1 MLDWIRQVVTRLGA
15 YNPFE
20 VLVELALIGFVVY
33 LVFRFLRGTRG
44 ARLVKGFALVVM
56 LAAVL
61 ISILGGDLF
70 GRLQFLLGKFLA
82 FAAFGLVIIFQPEL
96 RRALMRI
103 GEVNP
108 FGRNP
113 QAVDRVVDQL
123 IQAVE
128 NLSKN
133 KIGAIV
139 AIEREVGLRGVVEV
153 GTQLDAEV
161 SADLL
166 RTIFW
171 PGSALHDM
179 GVVISGERIVAA
191 GVQFPLAEGSDL
203 SQELG
208 SRHRAAL
215 GLSQEADCL
224 VVVVSEET
232 GAISLAER
240 GQLLRKLSVEGL
252 RSMLQR
258 GLGGPIP
265 ETPDPDQSDPDPDD
279 ETEEEKKTRDKAA

>member
-1 MLDWIRQVVTRLGA
+1 MLEWLRQVVTRLGA
-15 YNPFE
+15 YHPFE

-70 GRLQFLLGKFLA
+70 GRLQFLLGRFLA
-82 FAAFGLVIIFQPEL
+82 FAAFGLVIVFQPEL

-113 QAVDRVVDQL
+113 QALDRVVDQV

-128 NLSKN
+128 SMSKN
-133 KIGAIV
+133 KIGAII

-153 GTQLDAEV
+153 GTHLDADV

-171 PGSALHDM
+171 PGTALHDM
-179 GVVISGERIVAA
+179 GVVISGERVVAA
-191 GVQFPLAEGSDL
+191 GVQFPLAEGADL
-203 SQELG
+203 AQDLG

-240 GQLLRKLSVEGL
+240 GQLLRKLSVDGL
-252 RSMLQR
+252 RSLLLR
-258 GLGGPIP
+258 GLGAEAPQPTTQDQPPSGPESEP
-265 ETPDPDQSDPDPDD
+265 G
-279 ETEEEKKTRDKAA
+279 KKTRDAA